1 MLLFAES
8 HFDKVFLLSLISL
21 PFDLDI
27 DRGTVR
33 RSELIEVEG
42 DYSVVEV
49 AVAISIGIVA
59 EFFVLCY
66 GDRGDLHES
75 DSVCH

>member
-8 HFDKVFLLSLISL
+8 HFDEVFLLSLISL

-42 DYSVVEV
+42 DYSIVEV

-59 EFFVLCY
+59 EFEDIITAA
-66 GDRGDLHES
+66 GGDLHES